1 MEVFLKPKANAIPYA
16 EKIYNELPPHI
27 DVQRVDQLYQGIF
40 DWIALFDFNV
50 LIILIV
56 MILVGTLNMTT
67 ALLVLILER
76 SRMVGVLK
84 SLGANN
90 RQIQKVFLW
99 NAVYII
105 LRGLVWGNVLGLS
118 FLVGQSYY
126 GWIALDPA
134 NYFVSTVPIA
144 LPIPLFVG
152 LNLMVLSVCSLLLW
166 IPSLIVGRIDPT
178 EVVRFR

>member
-1 MEVFLKPKANAIPYA
+1 
-16 EKIYNELPPHI
+16 
-27 DVQRVDQLYQGIF
+27 
-40 DWIALFDFNV
+40 

-105 LRGLVWGNVLGLS
+105 LRGLVWGNALGLT
-118 FLVGQSYY
+118 LLLGQSYF
-126 GWIALDPA
+126 GWIELDPA
-134 NYFVSTVPIA
+134 TYFVTTVPVA
-144 LPIPLFVG
+144 LPIPLFLG
-152 LNLMVLSVCSLLLW
+152 LNLLVLGVCSLLLW